1 MVYAALYSRPWQRTL
16 WNIATGDDVVAC
28 HELGEAR
35 AAYTKL
41 LKAARKTCPRETM
54 FVPRVERCRETRT
67 TDADVDV
74 VGGDDSSVDSKDPS
88 DKQYCSLTVRSVEP
102 VTENDPREPG
112 EVVAH
117 LVRACQR

>member
-1 MVYAALYSRPWQRTL
+1 
-16 WNIATGDDVVAC
+16 
-28 HELGEAR
+28 
-35 AAYTKL
+35 
-41 LKAARKTCPRETM
+41 M

-117 LVRACQR
+117 LVRACRR